1 MERSISIIVPAY
13 NEEDTI
19 ELSVKSLTESLK
31 RHGFDYEIFI
41 FNDASEDLTGLNA
54 DILAD
59 GDKNIRVFHNQKN
72 MNLGYNFS
80 QGVKIATKTYVG
92 LVPCHGLI
100 DPKSYDLIL
109 TACASCE
116 KDVVI
121 CYVANPEIRPK
132 SRQIISKVNVT
143 IINWLFG
150 LNLRYY
156 HLNFYRTKL
165 LKKVPASTKSY
176 AVMVESLI
184 YLIKSG
190 ASFIE
195 IPFILR
201 PRLHGKSKALRLKN
215 VINILKTYSSL
226 FWLIRICKKRI
237 NLN

>member
-1 MERSISIIVPAY
+1 MDKSISIIVPAY
-13 NEEDTI
+13 NEGDTI
-19 ELSVKSLTESLK
+19 EFSVKSLTESL
-31 RHGFDYEIFI
+31 RCHGFDYEIFI
-41 FNDASEDLTGLNA
+41 FNDASRDLTGLLA

-59 GDKNIRVFHNQKN
+59 KDKNIRVFHNQKN

-80 QGVKIATKTYVG
+80 QGVKMATKTYVG

-100 DPKSYDLIL
+100 DPKSYDSIL
-109 TACASCE
+109 TACASCK

-121 CYVANPEIRPK
+121 CYVANPTIRPK
-132 SRQIISKVNVT
+132 SRQIVSKINVA
-143 IINWLFG
+143 IINRLFG

-190 ASFIE
+190 ASFVE

-201 PRLHGKSKALRLKN
+201 PRLYGKSKALRLKN
-215 VINILKTYSSL
+215 VINILKTYIHL
-226 FWLIRICKKRI
+226 FWFVRICGKRI
-237 NLN
+237 DFN

>member
-1 MERSISIIVPAY
+1 MGKSISIIVPAY
-13 NEEDTI
+13 NEGDTI
-19 ELSVKSLTESLK
+19 EFSVKSLTKSLK
-31 RHGFDYEIFI
+31 HHEFDYEIFI
-41 FNDASEDLTGLNA
+41 FDDDSQDLTGLIA

-59 GDKNIRVFHNQKN
+59 EDKNIRVFHNKKN

-80 QGVKIATKTYVG
+80 QGVQMATKNYVG

-100 DPKSYDLIL
+100 DPKSFDSILI
-109 TACASCE
+109 ACTSCQ

-121 CYVANPEIRPK
+121 CYVANPTIRPK
-132 SRQIISKVNVT
+132 SRQIVSKINVA

-176 AVMVESLI
+176 AVMVESLV

-190 ASFIE
+190 ASFVE
-195 IPFILR
+195 VPFILR
-201 PRLHGKSKALRLKN
+201 PRLYGKSKALRLKN
-215 VINILKTYSSL
+215 VINILKTYISL